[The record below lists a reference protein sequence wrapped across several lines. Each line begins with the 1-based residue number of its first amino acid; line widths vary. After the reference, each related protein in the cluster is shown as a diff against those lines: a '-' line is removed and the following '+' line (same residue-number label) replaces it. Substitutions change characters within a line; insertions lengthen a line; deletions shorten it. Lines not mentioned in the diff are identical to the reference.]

1 MLETMN
7 SVEKNVRNK
16 IVKDEDQLIVRLVT
30 YFIALTLVKCV
41 SDLSIGYQCL
51 VHGSFCVAPAYFDV
65 AAYFGITALIV
76 PFILNFIVYVVILY
90 VDGNYRLRSREVVMF
105 MSLSYPLGSYI
116 CQLIFDGFRL
126 TRRFSLYSMY
136 IAWNGWGDS
145 SAAVFRAPIMF
156 FGIWVL
162 GMIWLG
168 FASEVTRPRYPQRKA
183 PSRTDSTS
191 EPTGATQATRGTLK
205 KHFEDSI
212 QILLGP
218 IVVMFAVMPL
228 SSWWVKR
235 VSVLKR
241 VLWWGGLVLMSP
253 AIMSLFYWRAVCR
266 FFAFSSAQVYETGDS
281 LNPEA
286 FILGRI
292 LLSILAGALC
302 RVLCGVFGTLLRCV
316 ETVNLPRPTK
326 SNDNRLVVAAVS
338 TAFVVSACLVG
349 LICLIGINLDGVS
362 SSF

>member
-16 IVKDEDQLIVRLVT
+16 IVKDEDYLIVRLVT
-30 YFIALTLVKCV
+30 YFITLTFVKCV
-41 SDLSIGYQCL
+41 SDLFVGYQCL
-51 VHGSFCVAPAYFDV
+51 LHGSFCVAPAYFDV
-65 AAYFGITALIV
+65 AAYFDITALIV
-76 PFILNFIVYVVILY
+76 PSVLNFIVYVVILHL
-90 VDGNYRLRSREVVMF
+90 DGNFRLRSRETVMF
-105 MSLSYPLGSYI
+105 MSLSCPLGSYV

-126 TRRFSLYSMY
+126 TGIFSFYSMY
-136 IAWNGWGDS
+136 IAWNEWEDGS
-145 SAAVFRAPIMF
+145 SAVFRAPIMF
-156 FGIWVL
+156 FGVWVL

-183 PSRTDSTS
+183 PLRTDSTS
-191 EPTGATQATRGTLK
+191 EPTGATQATRETLK

-212 QILLGP
+212 QVLLGP
-218 IVVMFAVMPL
+218 IIVMFAVMPL

-235 VSVLKR
+235 ASVLKR

-253 AIMSLFYWRAVCR
+253 AIMSLFYWRAVYR
-266 FFAFSSAQVYETGDS
+266 FFAFSSVQVYETGDS

-286 FILGRI
+286 FILERI

-302 RVLCGVFGTLLRCV
+302 WVLCGIFGTLLRCI
-316 ETVNLPRPTK
+316 EIANLPRPTK
-326 SNDNRLVVAAVS
+326 SNDNRLVVSAVS

-349 LICLIGINLDGVS
+349 LICLVGINLDGVS
-362 SSF
+362 GSL

>member
-1 MLETMN
+1 MN

-16 IVKDEDQLIVRLVT
+16 IVKDEDYLIVRLVT
-30 YFIALTLVKCV
+30 YFITLTFVKCV
-41 SDLSIGYQCL
+41 SDLFVGYQCL
-51 VHGSFCVAPAYFDV
+51 LHGSFCVAPAYFDV
-65 AAYFGITALIV
+65 AAYFDITALIV
-76 PFILNFIVYVVILY
+76 PSVLNFIVYVVILHL
-90 VDGNYRLRSREVVMF
+90 DGNFRLRSRETVMF
-105 MSLSYPLGSYI
+105 MSLSCPLGSYV

-126 TRRFSLYSMY
+126 TGIFSFYSMY
-136 IAWNGWGDS
+136 IAWNEWEDGS
-145 SAAVFRAPIMF
+145 SAVFRAPIMF
-156 FGIWVL
+156 FGVWVL

-183 PSRTDSTS
+183 PLRTDSTS

-212 QILLGP
+212 QVLLGP
-218 IVVMFAVMPL
+218 IIVMFAVMPL

-235 VSVLKR
+235 ASVLKR

-253 AIMSLFYWRAVCR
+253 AIMSLFYWRAVYR
-266 FFAFSSAQVYETGDS
+266 FFAFSSVQVYETGDS

-286 FILGRI
+286 FILERI

-302 RVLCGVFGTLLRCV
+302 WVLCGIFGTLLRCI
-316 ETVNLPRPTK
+316 EIANLPRPTK
-326 SNDNRLVVAAVS
+326 SNDNRLVVSAVS

-349 LICLIGINLDGVS
+349 LICLVGINLDGVS
-362 SSF
+362 GSL

>member
-1 MLETMN
+1 
-7 SVEKNVRNK
+7 
-16 IVKDEDQLIVRLVT
+16 
-30 YFIALTLVKCV
+30 
-41 SDLSIGYQCL
+41 
-51 VHGSFCVAPAYFDV
+51 
-65 AAYFGITALIV
+65 
-76 PFILNFIVYVVILY
+76 
-90 VDGNYRLRSREVVMF
+90 
-105 MSLSYPLGSYI
+105 
-116 CQLIFDGFRL
+116 
-126 TRRFSLYSMY
+126 
-136 IAWNGWGDS
+136 
-145 SAAVFRAPIMF
+145 
-156 FGIWVL
+156 
-162 GMIWLG
+162 MIWLG
-168 FASEVTRPRYPQRKA
+168 FASEVTRPRYPQWKA

-205 KHFEDSI
+205 KHFEYSV

-316 ETVNLPRPTK
+316 ETANLPRPTK
-326 SNDNRLVVAAVS
+326 VMIIDWWSRRCQPRLS
-338 TAFVVSACLVG
+338 YQP
-349 LICLIGINLDGVS
+349 VS
-362 SSF
+362 SD

>member
-16 IVKDEDQLIVRLVT
+16 IVKDEDYLIVRLVT
-30 YFIALTLVKCV
+30 YFITLTFVKCV
-41 SDLSIGYQCL
+41 SDLFVGYQCL
-51 VHGSFCVAPAYFDV
+51 LHGSFCVAPAYFDV
-65 AAYFGITALIV
+65 AAYFDMTALIV
-76 PFILNFIVYVVILY
+76 PSVLNFIVYVVILHL
-90 VDGNYRLRSREVVMF
+90 DGNFRLRSRETVMF
-105 MSLSYPLGSYI
+105 MSLSCPLGSYV

-126 TRRFSLYSMY
+126 TGIFSFYSMY
-136 IAWNGWGDS
+136 IAWNEWEDGS
-145 SAAVFRAPIMF
+145 SAVFRAPIMF
-156 FGIWVL
+156 FGVWVL

-183 PSRTDSTS
+183 PLRTDSTS

-212 QILLGP
+212 QVLLGP
-218 IVVMFAVMPL
+218 IIVMFAVMPL

-235 VSVLKR
+235 ASVLKR

-253 AIMSLFYWRAVCR
+253 AIMSLFYWRAVYR
-266 FFAFSSAQVYETGDS
+266 FFAFSSVQVYETGDS

-286 FILGRI
+286 FILERI

-302 RVLCGVFGTLLRCV
+302 WVLCGIFGTLLRCI
-316 ETVNLPRPTK
+316 EIANLPRPTK
-326 SNDNRLVVAAVS
+326 SNDNRLVVSAVS

-349 LICLIGINLDGVS
+349 LICLVGINLDGVS
-362 SSF
+362 GSL

>member
-1 MLETMN
+1 
-7 SVEKNVRNK
+7 
-16 IVKDEDQLIVRLVT
+16 
-30 YFIALTLVKCV
+30 
-41 SDLSIGYQCL
+41 
-51 VHGSFCVAPAYFDV
+51 
-65 AAYFGITALIV
+65 
-76 PFILNFIVYVVILY
+76 
-90 VDGNYRLRSREVVMF
+90 MF
-105 MSLSYPLGSYI
+105 MSLSYPLGSYV
-116 CQLIFDGFRL
+116 CQLILDGFRL

-136 IAWNGWGDS
+136 IAWNEWGDG

-253 AIMSLFYWRAVCR
+253 AIVSLFYWRAVCR

-286 FILGRI
+286 FILERI

-302 RVLCGVFGTLLRCV
+302 WVLCGIFGTLLRCI
-316 ETVNLPRPTK
+316 EIANLPRPTK

-362 SSF
+362 GSL

>member
-16 IVKDEDQLIVRLVT
+16 IVKDEDYLIVRLVT
-30 YFIALTLVKCV
+30 YFITLTFVKCV
-41 SDLSIGYQCL
+41 SDLFVGYQCL
-51 VHGSFCVAPAYFDV
+51 LHGSFCVAPAYFDV
-65 AAYFGITALIV
+65 AAYFDITALIV
-76 PFILNFIVYVVILY
+76 PSVLNFIVYVVILHL
-90 VDGNYRLRSREVVMF
+90 DGNFRLRSRETVMF
-105 MSLSYPLGSYI
+105 MSLSCPLGSYV

-126 TRRFSLYSMY
+126 TGIFSFYSMY
-136 IAWNGWGDS
+136 IAWNEWEDGS
-145 SAAVFRAPIMF
+145 SAVFRAPIMF
-156 FGIWVL
+156 FGVWVL

-183 PSRTDSTS
+183 PLRTDSTS

-212 QILLGP
+212 QVLLGP
-218 IVVMFAVMPL
+218 IIVMFAVMPL

-235 VSVLKR
+235 ASVLKR

-253 AIMSLFYWRAVCR
+253 AIMSLFYWRAVYR
-266 FFAFSSAQVYETGDS
+266 FFAFSSVQVYETGDS

-286 FILGRI
+286 FILERI

-302 RVLCGVFGTLLRCV
+302 WVLCGIFGTLLRCI
-316 ETVNLPRPTK
+316 EIANLPRPTK
-326 SNDNRLVVAAVS
+326 SNDNRLVVSAVS

-349 LICLIGINLDGVS
+349 LICLVGINLDGVS
-362 SSF
+362 GSL